1 MRLLEKNR
9 EKIDWY
15 ELSKN
20 SSIFTKNMN
29 YKYLYQRMNVIRE
42 YFQMKLLYSDITD
55 YGTVGLRHPIMTEKN

>member
-29 YKYLYQRMNVIRE
+29 LYQRMNVIRE